1 MLVQEI
7 YKYFSRMIGILC
19 CHDLVNNLAA
29 VLEQRQNMLVEEGL
43 RVKPIPWRMSSQ
55 RSGKYLP
62 LLCCRHRLDCKARAE
77 AWLSF
82 ILKETRKRQRD
93 WILGILIK

>member
-1 MLVQEI
+1 MLVQKI

-43 RVKPIPWRMSSQ
+43 RAKPWRMSSQ
-55 RSGKYLP
+55 RSGK
-62 LLCCRHRLDCKARAE
+62 
-77 AWLSF
+77 
-82 ILKETRKRQRD
+82 
-93 WILGILIK
+93 